1 MTDTP
6 TPHRHGGHKAM
17 GRHYVMLG
25 INLTISTIIMYFV
38 MFSMIDGTGSFFHNI
53 NMFYMALTMVAPMA
67 ILMLLMMGSM
77 YGNKRL
83 NLVLHAGF
91 AVLFVAAFMAIR
103 TQAAVGDVQF
113 VRSMIPHHSGAILM
127 CQEARLEDAELR
139 QLCGEIVE
147 AQRTEIE
154 QMKGILARLD

>member
-1 MTDTP
+1 MTNT
-6 TPHRHGGHKAM
+6 TSAHQHGARRAM
-17 GRHYVMLG
+17 GKHYVMLG

-38 MFSMIDGTGSFFHNI
+38 MFSMIDGTSSFFHNI

-67 ILMLLMMGSM
+67 ILMLLMMGTM

-83 NLVLHAGF
+83 NLVLYAGF
-91 AVLFVAAFMAIR
+91 AILFIAAFMGIR
-103 TQAAVGDVQF
+103 TQAGVGDTQF

-127 CQEARLEDAELR
+127 CQEAQIADAELR

-147 AQRTEIE
+147 SQRAEIE
-154 QMKGILARLD
+154 QMKQILVRLH

>member
-1 MTDTP
+1 MNDRPAT
-6 TPHRHGGHKAM
+6 HQHGDRQAM
-17 GRHYVMLG
+17 SRHYVMLD
-25 INLTISTIIMYFV
+25 INLAISTIIMYFV
-38 MFSMIDGTGSFFHNI
+38 MFSMIDGLSSFYHNI

-83 NLVLHAGF
+83 NLLLHAGF
-91 AVLFVAAFMAIR
+91 AVLFIAAFMGIR

-127 CQEARLEDAELR
+127 CQQAKLEDAELR
-139 QLCGEIVE
+139 QLCGEIVQ
-147 AQRTEIE
+147 AQREEIE
-154 QMKGILARLD
+154 QMKRILNRLN